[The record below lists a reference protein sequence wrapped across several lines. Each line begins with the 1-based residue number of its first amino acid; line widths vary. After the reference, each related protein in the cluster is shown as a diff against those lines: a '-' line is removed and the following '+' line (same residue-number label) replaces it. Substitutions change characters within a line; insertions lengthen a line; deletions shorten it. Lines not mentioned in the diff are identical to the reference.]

1 MRSKKTQTA
10 IEFIFLVGVA
20 FSLTII
26 FLVATRSQL
35 KELTTTEEIIL
46 VRDVGSKVQNEIN
59 LGARV
64 EDRYTRVFEIPKK
77 LETRDYNITINDN
90 ILVVA
95 TKNEEYVA
103 IIPRVVGN
111 IQKGNNII
119 KRIEGVVYLNQE

>member
-1 MRSKKTQTA
+1 M
-10 IEFIFLVGVA
+10 
-20 FSLTII
+20 
-26 FLVATRSQL
+26 
-35 KELTTTEEIIL
+35 
-46 VRDVGSKVQNEIN
+46 
-59 LGARV
+59 
-64 EDRYTRVFEIPKK
+64 KK